1 MTILYA
7 SIVFIFGTLF
17 TSFYHVLAI
26 RLNQDETL
34 LGKSHC
40 DTCKH
45 DLTLL
50 DVFPIFGYLLNKGK
64 CRYCKEPIPIRHL
77 IYEIIG
83 GLLFLISYLT
93 YGFSIDFI
101 ILSIVLS
108 VLIIESISDIDQMIV
123 IDRIW
128 MIGLIPII
136 ALRIIE
142 NNILSYILSSA
153 VLFTILLLLAI
164 IGKKGFKK
172 DVLGGGDIKLY
183 IFIGFALTLPL
194 GLLSIFLSSL
204 FGLIYGI
211 IFIKQRDK
219 YMPLVPFIT
228 LAVFICYLYGQQMIN
243 WYLNL
248 LGM

>member
-7 SIVFIFGTLF
+7 IIVFISGSLF

-26 RLNQDETL
+26 RLNQNETL
-34 LGKSHC
+34 LGRSHC
-40 DTCKH
+40 DTCNH
-45 DLTLL
+45 DLNLL
-50 DVFPIFGYLLNKGK
+50 DVFPIIGYLLNKGK
-64 CRYCKEPIPIRHL
+64 CRYCNAFIPMRHL

-83 GLLFLISYLT
+83 GTIFLLSYLAYNFT
-93 YGFSIDFI
+93 LDFW
-101 ILSIVLS
+101 ILAIVMS

-123 IDRIW
+123 IDKIW
-128 MIGLIPII
+128 MIGLIPLIT
-136 ALRIIE
+136 LRIID
-142 NNILSYILSSA
+142 NDILTYLLSSL
-153 VLFTILLLLAI
+153 VLFTILLLIAI

-183 IFIGFALTLPL
+183 IFIGFALTLPV

-211 IFIKQRDK
+211 IFIKHRGK

-228 LAVFICYLYGQQMIN
+228 LSVFVCYLYGQQLID